1 MARKST
7 KLTATTVNSKLESL
21 ETRLVMIA
29 KKAAQ
34 FSPDGDWEE
43 MYQTILKGLLERN
56 EKDAEFFNQT
66 DAYICKYAEYMA
78 KHAARKARVYLR
90 YVDEEGYEVDPED
103 SNEDAD
109 SRLDIEVNRERLIQS
124 ICRVEIEVMHSE
136 LTGAIVEGCDELTA
150 ENLKVVYLLY
160 MGYKQVEIAE
170 IMGISKP
177 AVSQRIKTIAST
189 LQGFVADY

>member
-1 MARKST
+1 MARKS

-21 ETRLVMIA
+21 EARLVMIA

-56 EKDAEFFNQT
+56 EKDVEFFNQT

-136 LTGAIVEGCDELTA
+136 LTGAIVEGCDELTV

>member
-1 MARKST
+1 VTCQSPNHQKKEEKIMARKS

-21 ETRLVMIA
+21 EARLVMIA

-43 MYQTILKGLLERN
+43 MYQTILKALLERN

-66 DAYICKYAEYMA
+66 DAYICKYAQYMA
-78 KHAARKARVYLR
+78 KHAAKKQRIYLR
-90 YVDEEGYEVDPED
+90 YVDEEGYEVDPQD

-136 LTGAIVEGCDELTA
+136 LTEPSW
-150 ENLKVVYLLY
+150 KV
-160 MGYKQVEIAE
+160 AT
-170 IMGISKP
+170 S
-177 AVSQRIKTIAST
+177 
-189 LQGFVADY
+189 